1 MEAFS
6 ANEYV
11 WDCPRR
17 APGVVIGVDRRT
29 NGSARYTVAEII
41 LSSKRLGR
49 VASREEDELEPYVN
63 IAISEKGVQRLYALL
78 GEGHQF
84 DEVDIEAF
92 DILKDA
98 MERRGIEPAWSP

>member
-1 MEAFS
+1 MEKFS
-6 ANEYV
+6 VNEYV

-17 APGVVIGVDRRT
+17 GPGVVIGVDWT
-29 NGSARYTVAEII
+29 TGSVRYTVAEII

-49 VASREEDELEPYVN
+49 VASRKEDELEPYVN
-63 IAISEKGVQRLYALL
+63 IAVSEKGAQRLYALL

-92 DILKDA
+92 EILKEA
-98 MERRGIEPAWSP
+98 MERRGIEPTWSP